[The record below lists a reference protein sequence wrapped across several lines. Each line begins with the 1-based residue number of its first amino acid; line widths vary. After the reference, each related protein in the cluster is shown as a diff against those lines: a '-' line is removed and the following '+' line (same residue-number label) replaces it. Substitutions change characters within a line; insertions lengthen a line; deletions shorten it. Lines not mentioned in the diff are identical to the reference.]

1 MSFYNQLKNMTEPK
15 KSKSRVSKI
24 PQVKEPKVIKT
35 QTISQAGKASIESAI
50 NFNKGEQMQLSSIL
64 GGSGTRATANLNIDL
79 DEVKQ
84 FLNISYEDEATDEEV
99 ERIIKSAT
107 KYVKNYTGRTE
118 ESIAENE
125 DLIEAIFLVC
135 SEMYDNRG
143 LNNVQ
148 YKRNLMLQSILDMH
162 SINLL

>member
-1 MSFYNQLKNMTEPK
+1 MSFYNQLRNMTEPK

-24 PQVKEPKVIKT
+24 PKVKEPKVIKT
-35 QTISQAGKASIESAI
+35 RTISQADKASIESAI
-50 NFNKGEQMQLSSIL
+50 NFNKGEQIKLALIF
-64 GGSGTRATANLNIDL
+64 GGSGARAITNLNIDL

-118 ESIAENE
+118 EEVAENE

-135 SEMYDNRG
+135 SEMYDNIG

>member
-15 KSKSRVSKI
+15 KSKSRLSKI
-24 PQVKEPKVIKT
+24 PKIKESKVIKN
-35 QTISQAGKASIESAI
+35 QSMFQADKVSFESDI
-50 NFNKGEQMQLSSIL
+50 NFNKGEQMKLASIF
-64 GGSGTRATANLNIDL
+64 GGSGARATTNLNIDL

-84 FLNISYEDEATDEEV
+84 FLNISYEGEATDEEV

-107 KYVKNYTGRTE
+107 NYVKNYTGKSE
-118 ESIAENE
+118 ETIAENE

-135 SEMYDNRG
+135 SEIYDNRG